1 MSYSVSLALLSLLIS
16 ACTSTPKITEIA
28 DLENLPQTAESY
40 TQSIG
45 SYDFDEQARLDAE
58 YNKTFFSPW
67 DITQM
72 SYDLEQASWGSY
84 YLKKETYGENHKLR
98 KKEWYEEQI
107 RRSNF
112 EEYDTVREYAITTH
126 NTDLRV
132 FPTQSVIFYNPDAPG
147 EGFPFDYNQNS
158 HIKINTPLFVS
169 HYSLDK
175 AWVYVEA
182 NSLFGWL
189 PVKDVVLMN
198 KTQRDSFKNGN
209 YYVSTQDDFALFDKA
224 NNFIEYIKLG
234 TIFPVIAGELVT
246 VQKNHQA
253 GGTGVEFVLSPANA
267 QNVAPKPLKFNQT
280 NLNKISNALIGED
293 YGWGGVLANRDC
305 SAFTKDFFTP
315 FGVYLKRNS
324 SKQLEAGEYIEL
336 KELDNQGKKQRI
348 LEDAIPFMTLIYLRG
363 HIMLYVGEKAGE
375 PLVFHNI
382 WGLRTLEE
390 DDSVGRFI
398 IGRAVITTLE
408 PGKEL
413 PNLIQEASI
422 LSKVQGMVILDRPAD
437 SLALN

>member
-1 MSYSVSLALLSLLIS
+1 MKLGYSTSLALLSLLIS
-16 ACTSTPKITEIA
+16 ACTSTPKVTEIA
-28 DLENLPQTAESY
+28 DLESLPQTAESY

-45 SYDFDEQARLDAE
+45 SYDFNEQARLDAE

-67 DITQM
+67 DIIQM

-112 EEYDTVREYAITTH
+112 EEYDTVRDYAITTH

-246 VQKNHQA
+246 VQKSHQA
-253 GGTGVEFVLSPANA
+253 EATGVEFVLSPANA
-267 QNVAPKPLKFNQT
+267 QNVAPKPLKFNQA
-280 NLNKISNALIGED
+280 NLNKVSNALIGED

-324 SKQLEAGEYIEL
+324 SKQREAGEYIEL
-336 KELDNQGKKQRI
+336 KDLDNEGKKQRI
-348 LEDAIPFMTLIYLRG
+348 LEDAVPFMTLIYLRG

-413 PNLIQEASI
+413 PNLIPEASI
-422 LSKVQGMVILDRPAD
+422 LSKVQGMVLLDKAPKPA
-437 SLALN
+437 L

>member
-1 MSYSVSLALLSLLIS
+1 MKLSYSVSLALLSLLLS
-16 ACTSTPKITEIA
+16 ACSSTPKVTEIA
-28 DLENLPQTAESY
+28 DLETLPQTAESY
-40 TQSIG
+40 TQAIG
-45 SYDFDEQARLDAE
+45 SYEFNEQAKLDAD

-98 KKEWYEEQI
+98 KKAWYEEQI

-112 EEYDTVREYAITTH
+112 EQYDTVREYGITTH

-158 HIKINTPLFVS
+158 HIKINTPIFIS

-315 FGVYLKRNS
+315 FGIFLKRNS

-336 KELDNQGKKQRI
+336 KELDNQSKKQRI
-348 LEDAIPFMTLIYLRG
+348 LDDAVPFMTLIYLRG

-422 LSKVQGMVILDRPAD
+422 LTKIQGMVTLDKGPKPA
-437 SLALN
+437 L

>member
-1 MSYSVSLALLSLLIS
+1 MKLGYSASLALLSLLIS

-28 DLENLPQTAESY
+28 DLKNLPQTAESY

-224 NNFIEYIKLG
+224 NNFIEYIRLG

-253 GGTGVEFVLSPANA
+253 GGTGVEFVLSTANA
-267 QNVAPKPLKFNQT
+267 QNVAPKPLKFNQA
-280 NLNKISNALIGED
+280 NLNKVSNALIGED

-348 LEDAIPFMTLIYLRG
+348 LDDAVPFMTLIYLRG

-422 LSKVQGMVILDRPAD
+422 LSKVQGMVLLDKAPKPA
-437 SLALN
+437 L